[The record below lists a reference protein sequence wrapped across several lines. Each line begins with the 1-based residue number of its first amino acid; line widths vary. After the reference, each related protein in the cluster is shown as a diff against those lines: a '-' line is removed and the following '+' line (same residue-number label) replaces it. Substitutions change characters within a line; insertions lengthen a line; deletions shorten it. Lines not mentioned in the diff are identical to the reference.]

1 MTKGMERHMPHW
13 TERSVD
19 DFLYRIAAD
28 FITQLE
34 NKIQSEPLTK
44 AELAQKLGVSKGR
57 VSQIINNPGNLT
69 LKMIIKC
76 ARCLGMKIAVVT
88 YDDGDHENVRG
99 PINSEIFRVCWE
111 NSGQPTDFWALEK
124 PRWVASTR
132 QLFRFPGT
140 GRLEQPAGL
149 TSQPAA
155 PPKDMKTATTLRFV
169 ESNFSISWDETLP
182 ASVSSSNWSTLRP
195 RGSGAVA

>member
-1 MTKGMERHMPHW
+1 MPHW
-13 TERSVD
+13 TARSVD

-34 NKIQSEPLTK
+34 SKMKSEPLSK

-69 LKMIIKC
+69 LKMMIKC
-76 ARCLGMKIAVVT
+76 ARCLGMKIAVVA
-88 YDDGDHENVRG
+88 YDDGDRENERG

-111 NSGQPTDFWALEK
+111 NSGQPKDFWALEK
-124 PRWVASTR
+124 PRWVASTK

-140 GRLEQPAGL
+140 ARLGQPAGL
-149 TSQPAA
+149 TSQPAVS
-155 PPKDMKTATTLRFV
+155 PKDMKTVTTLLAV
-169 ESNFSISWDETLP
+169 ERNFPISRDETLG
-182 ASVSSSNWSTLRP
+182 ASDSSGNWSAGLEAAWFR
-195 RGSGAVA
+195 SGGLVVP